1 MSTDGKTRSMADT
14 TVHLGG
20 HTRQATGTRE
30 MAAAQA
36 LPCRGPWVPLHVGGV
51 GLVASGQREPHWFA
65 PPIVPASSS
74 RAAPPTAQ
82 LTTNSL
88 DHRCKGAQTG
98 SRWVVGEHW
107 GLTELLRW
115 LPASAM
121 QNVLSQSDDEP
132 EPQPHRK
139 RQRNKEGLPLLPPSP
154 QVGLAADAD
163 SSQGNAPVLGK
174 KPGSPL

>member
-1 MSTDGKTRSMADT
+1 M
-14 TVHLGG
+14 
-20 HTRQATGTRE
+20 
-30 MAAAQA
+30 
-36 LPCRGPWVPLHVGGV
+36 
-51 GLVASGQREPHWFA
+51 
-65 PPIVPASSS
+65 
-74 RAAPPTAQ
+74 
-82 LTTNSL
+82 
-88 DHRCKGAQTG
+88 
-98 SRWVVGEHW
+98 VGEHW

-174 KPGSPL
+174 KTGSPL